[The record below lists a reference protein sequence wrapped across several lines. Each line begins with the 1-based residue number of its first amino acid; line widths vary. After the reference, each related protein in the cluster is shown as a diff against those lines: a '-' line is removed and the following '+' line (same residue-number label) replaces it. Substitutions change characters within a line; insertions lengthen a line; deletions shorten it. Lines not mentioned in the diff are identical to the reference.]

1 MERIDDPA
9 DPRIVDYVRLRDASA
24 RRDGVFIAES
34 APVIRQA
41 LASGYRVRSLLV
53 TPHRYAELGDP
64 DGVDRV
70 FVADPPIVRAIAGFD
85 VHRGALA
92 AVERPALP
100 PLAELL
106 AGARRLAIVEGVSD
120 HENMGSLFRNAAAF
134 GIDAVLLCPRCSDP
148 LYRRSVRVSM
158 GNVLHVP
165 FSRIDPW
172 PESLAL
178 LAASGFTTVAL
189 TPDPA
194 AEPIDDVGA
203 IDRPAFLLGAEGPG
217 LSADALAAADRRVRI
232 PMQRDVDSVNVATAA
247 AIAFHR
253 IGVTPP

>member
-165 FSRIDPW
+165 FTRVDPW
-172 PESLAL
+172 PDALSLVQ
-178 LAASGFTTVAL
+178 AAGFSTIAL
-189 TPDPA
+189 TPAGDEA
-194 AEPIDDVGA
+194 IDDVGPVA
-203 IDRPAFLLGAEGPG
+203 RPAFLVGAEGPG
-217 LSADALAAADRRVRI
+217 LSEAALRVADRRVRI
-232 PMQRDVDSVNVATAA
+232 EMARQVDSVNVATAA
-247 AIAFHR
+247 AIAFYAIR
-253 IGVTPP
+253 